1 MPALWSPVVTL
12 YPEGGVMISSL
23 PGIDLVCTA
32 IRGGN
37 GIGDQSQVE
46 DGITERWLANRASKA
61 VELAKQKS
69 PLIDFADMIFLPVAL
84 KLIRPWFDM
93 VVVDEAQD
101 MTSAQLEIA
110 VGACKRG
117 GRVVIVGDDRQAI
130 YGFRGADRSGGHR
143 RGVQ

>member
-1 MPALWSPVVTL
+1 
-12 YPEGGVMISSL
+12 
-23 PGIDLVCTA
+23 
-32 IRGGN
+32 
-37 GIGDQSQVE
+37 
-46 DGITERWLANRASKA
+46 
-61 VELAKQKS
+61 
-69 PLIDFADMIFLPVAL
+69 
-84 KLIRPWFDM
+84 M

-130 YGFRGADRSGGHR
+130 YGFRGADSGGLDRLKKLLKAKELGLTTTYRLPEARGRAGERVRRGLPGGADRSGGHC